1 MHCDLSLTNSWKLIL
16 PPSLS
21 SPPVTADVSLEYVNG
36 MPHLT
41 VRLPSRNELCQF
53 ALKPISHNVG
63 HLLAMLREEDRG
75 IDRAAIIN
83 KHGVRI
89 ASSCTIERLLDDDF
103 R

>member
-1 MHCDLSLTNSWKLIL
+1 MCTLYLSLLA
-16 PPSLS
+16 
-21 SPPVTADVSLEYVNG
+21 TADVSLEYVNG

-41 VRLPSRNELCQF
+41 IRLPSRNELCQF
-53 ALKPISHNVG
+53 ALKPISHTVG

-103 R
+103 W

>member
-1 MHCDLSLTNSWKLIL
+1 MRCDLRAPDKQLQTNA
-16 PPSLS
+16 PPSSLLTS
-21 SPPVTADVSLEYVNG
+21 ADVNLEYVNG

-41 VRLPSRNELCQF
+41 IRLPSRNELCQF
-53 ALKPISHNVG
+53 ALKPISHTVG

-103 R
+103 W